1 MVDKIDLRVQLF
13 IRDYEDEIDA
23 NDFDKVYSDAYTYF
37 KDNAYIG
44 ELTEI
49 FKSCNI
55 NPEEYFLSAI
65 HQAFAYQTT
74 DIEEIKI
81 HKDVIRI
88 GGEAFYRSSLKK
100 VTFEE
105 GSRLKLIAMYAFRDT
120 LLEEVDLP
128 EGLETISS
136 FAFGNC
142 EHLKRIYIPDSVT
155 AIADSAFYSAENV
168 VIECHKD
175 SRAHKFA
182 VNNVIEVKL
191 I

>member
-1 MVDKIDLRVQLF
+1 MAETISLILKMF
-13 IRDYEDEIDA
+13 IKEHEDDIDA
-23 NDFDKVYSDAYTYF
+23 NDFDKIYSDAYTYF

-44 ELTEI
+44 ELTEV
-49 FKSCNI
+49 FKSCDI

-74 DIEEIKI
+74 DVTEINI

-88 GGEAFYRSSLKK
+88 GGEAFYKSSLKK

-128 EGLETISS
+128 QGVETLSS
-136 FAFGNC
+136 YAFGNC

-155 AIADSAFYSAENV
+155 SIADSAFFGSENV
-168 VIECHKD
+168 VIECHEN